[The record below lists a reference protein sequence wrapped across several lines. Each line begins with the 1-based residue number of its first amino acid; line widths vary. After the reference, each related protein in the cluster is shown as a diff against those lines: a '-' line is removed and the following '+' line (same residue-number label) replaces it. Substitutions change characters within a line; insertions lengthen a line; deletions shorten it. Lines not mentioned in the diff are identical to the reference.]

1 MKTIHPVLPALSNWK
16 RLALVSTALALSF
29 SAGSLSAA
37 TVSSGFEPVTDGTYT
52 VTTTEIVGK
61 QDTSLSASA
70 SWTSIW
76 TPPTGVIFS
85 SQTGV
90 AGSYGVRIV
99 GDGTTVSGGTT
110 ARGAQIQVSNATSLL
125 SSPFTFSLAMNVRSV
140 GTPTSGQQ
148 AQVQFGASAFGS
160 SASSW
165 LKFGYDGA
173 ASGQYYYIQ
182 GWNGSGIVSR
192 SVQASLVTAGLGEWV
207 TFSLTVDPTSH
218 LYTSATV
225 TGSKGTT
232 AFDLTGLQMAW
243 DGTNAPTNANYLSFV
258 TGSSD
263 VVTVDFDNVSI
274 SSVPEPATAGLLVGG
289 LLLGFVG
296 RRRNRR

>member
-1 MKTIHPVLPALSNWK
+1 MKTIHPALPATSNWK

-29 SAGSLSAA
+29 SSVPLSAA
-37 TVSSGFEPVTDGTYT
+37 TISSGFEPVTDGTYT

-61 QDTSLSASA
+61 QDTSLSGSA

-110 ARGAQIQVSNATSLL
+110 ARGTQIQVSNATSLL

-140 GTPTSGQQ
+140 GSPTSGQQ
-148 AQVQFGASAFGS
+148 AQVQFGAQTFGS
-160 SASSW
+160 GSSW
-165 LKFGYDGA
+165 LKFGYDGT
-173 ASGQYYYIQ
+173 STGQYYYIQ
-182 GWNGSGIVSR
+182 GWNGSGLVSR
-192 SVQASLVTAGLGEWV
+192 SVLTSNVTAGLGEWV
-207 TFSLTVDPTSH
+207 TFNLTVDPDSH

-225 TGSKGTT
+225 TGSKGTV

-243 DGTNAPTNANYLSFV
+243 NGTNAPTNANYLSFV
-258 TGSSD
+258 TGGSD
-263 VVTVDFDNVSI
+263 IVTVDFDNVSI
-274 SSVPEPATAGLLVGG
+274 SSIPEPATAGLLVGG
-289 LLLGFVG
+289 LLLGFAG
-296 RRRNRR
+296 RRRNRRS